1 MATAGSDSAATEHT
15 EVPQLAELVNQ
26 EAGLVMPRPPNSN
39 ARPGSSQDH
48 VVNVRTVFEPPLRQ
62 IYDHRISYGS
72 SNSIA
77 TELATEPCLIVRG
90 KHIWSEFYWA
100 AGLSNANTVA
110 LLDKH
115 WVVDTLCERN
125 AIRTGIKLEFLPG
138 IRTVLLSY
146 GRDHR
151 KATFKRDEPWYPLI
165 NNMHGYIFTDYRECW
180 RNTVEVYR
188 ENWMGM
194 NCIAIRGDKGQ
205 AAELLNKPS
214 LLFDDKEDNIDLL
227 RARST
232 PLNKLDG
239 VVVRMGKKRRYNVAR
254 GYVANYHDD
263 HWEGLIA
270 DFDYYYGRGCG
281 QNVHG
286 DSSHR
291 PPYVPPHGGHNRW

>member
-1 MATAGSDSAATEHT
+1 
-15 EVPQLAELVNQ
+15 
-26 EAGLVMPRPPNSN
+26 
-39 ARPGSSQDH
+39 
-48 VVNVRTVFEPPLRQ
+48 
-62 IYDHRISYGS
+62 
-72 SNSIA
+72 
-77 TELATEPCLIVRG
+77 
-90 KHIWSEFYWA
+90 
-100 AGLSNANTVA
+100 
-110 LLDKH
+110 
-115 WVVDTLCERN
+115 
-125 AIRTGIKLEFLPG
+125 
-138 IRTVLLSY
+138 
-146 GRDHR
+146 
-151 KATFKRDEPWYPLI
+151 
-165 NNMHGYIFTDYRECW
+165 
-180 RNTVEVYR
+180 
-188 ENWMGM
+188 MGM